1 MTFQQIFFFISRATN
16 IIYVHIYTL

>member
-1 MTFQQIFFFISRATN
+1 MPFQQIFFLISRATN